1 MKPRDAYAMCGRL
14 PRFLALATVLAWAS
28 AGIWSQSASTDNDWP
43 TYGGDL
49 GNTRYRPFDQ
59 INASNFDQLEVAW
72 RFKTDNVGN
81 HPEYKLEGTP
91 LMVNGVL
98 YATGG
103 SEGNN
108 ERFAS
113 RVL

>member
-1 MKPRDAYAMCGRL
+1 MCGRL
-14 PRFLALATVLAWAS
+14 PRFLTLATIVAWAS
-28 AGIWSQSASTDNDWP
+28 AGIWSQSAYTDNDWA

-49 GNTRYRPFDQ
+49 GNNRYRPFDQ
-59 INASNFDQLEVAW
+59 VNASNFDQLEVAW
-72 RFKTDNVGN
+72 RFKTDIFGT

-98 YATGG
+98 YATVG

>member
-1 MKPRDAYAMCGRL
+1 MWP
-14 PRFLALATVLAWAS
+14 AS
-28 AGIWSQSASTDNDWP
+28 AVSRAGYDSCMDQRWDMEPICLTDNDGA

-72 RFKTDNVGN
+72 RFKADIFGN

-98 YATGG
+98 YATVG

>member
-1 MKPRDAYAMCGRL
+1 MCGRL

-28 AGIWSQSASTDNDWP
+28 AGIWNQSACKDDDWQ
-43 TYGGDL
+43 TYSGDL
-49 GNTRYRPFDQ
+49 ENTSYRPFDQ

-72 RFKTDNVGN
+72 RFKTDNLGN
-81 HPEYKLEGTP
+81 HLEFKLEGTP
-91 LMVNGVL
+91 LMLNGVL
-98 YATGG
+98 YATVG